1 MPARAAAVTV
11 AAMLLRRLASTL
23 LLTALLATTTAAVAQ
38 PAAAQVRHAR
48 FLVKFDGTVHTVWSY
63 PRSQVAQD
71 CYRTSWYQANGEE
84 TWHVASTGENRVLM
98 TSNGVATQLHIGNW
112 SEDGDDG
119 STRTG
124 LVAKGQITR
133 SRTDTTSF
141 TAGTCGVLQEPW
153 QDPPPKQDC
162 GTRLVNYEVELAG
175 FGRAVA
181 ITPDV
186 LTDGQNGVR
195 EKLGYDNCALV
206 TPSNVLAGT
215 WPAATGAI
223 KAKGKAL
230 RHYFGRE
237 RSFTATAHQSWDGK
251 LAVPGGDETS
261 TTTID
266 WKLTFTR
273 VRG

>member
-1 MPARAAAVTV
+1 
-11 AAMLLRRLASTL
+11 MLLRRLASPL

-48 FLVKFDGTVHTVWSY
+48 FLVIFDGTVHTVWNY

-98 TSNGVATQLHIGNW
+98 TGNGVATQFHIGNW
-112 SEDGDDG
+112 SENGDDG

-124 LVAKGQITR
+124 LKAKGQVNR
-133 SRTDTTSF
+133 SRTDTRSF

-195 EKLGYDNCALV
+195 EKLGYDNCGLV
-206 TPSNVLAGT
+206 TPNNVLEGA
-215 WPAATGAI
+215 WPAATGRI
-223 KAKGKAL
+223 TFKGKPMNN
-230 RHYFGRE
+230 YWGKQKT
-237 RSFTATAHQSWDGK
+237 FTATGHESWD
-251 LAVPGGDETS
+251 ARRPVETVTQTS
-261 TTTID
+261 TVTID

-273 VRG
+273 VK